1 VVCLFSLLAVYPP
14 LRETTDLDL
23 DLDGDLL
30 VPDDSVLQVSAALG
44 PSKIPWRC
52 ASSASIRRRQERDP
66 MGVYRVSI
74 SKYANKLFVLDAC
87 R

>member
-44 PSKIPWRC
+44 PSKI
-52 ASSASIRRRQERDP
+52 
-66 MGVYRVSI
+66 RVE
-74 SKYANKLFVLDAC
+74 V
-87 R
+87 RE